1 MTQTPPSL
9 DFNLSTPSPV
19 PMTPSDT
26 WAGASAALKRL
37 DELRTLLARELDA
50 LPQAG
55 EALLSALDGADVS
68 ERELQIF
75 GLLQQI
81 EDYWTDPGET
91 GESRRDRLLPAL
103 QRSLHDEARVRIH
116 ERDLDSGYLACLPD
130 SPDSPDQEGPALAY
144 STVRVQLHDDEQ
156 IEMAGVLVI
165 SQDQGRT
172 LLMLPGLGISGFATQ
187 AMMVATLV
195 QWLNTPTLRDA
206 LLSNA
211 QRQHQERLTEILQD
225 ADLYLEPFTAADVQ
239 LQPVVTTAPFI
250 HAFDRLL
257 NKQRNDIRY
266 ACEQPGTA
274 DRLKRQSLIQQAID
288 MPGLFGP
295 AAMLELRELT
305 NRRRQYER
313 DLPEWMKIASA
324 ADLQTYALH
333 LQRYDAAH
341 AAMLSVLGSAASPER
356 FAEMQLRTRLANDL
370 GHDLDPGAL
379 TIDTRRTLP
388 ATSETYRVKLP
399 LTELALYGLHPDDE
413 TAGSDFLDQ
422 TLITLDG
429 QPLDAA
435 YSALN
440 PAYLA
445 RVIDELDLR
454 AVFGDFQ
461 RQAYQQEHNQQMLR
475 ALARVRL
482 TTLGWAAKMQGH
494 IRPDDFAIVAALT
507 SAATGTPDPALRVQ
521 QIRLNDRN
529 VMARLLVCRKQDAQ
543 GRTQRLIMFASEAP
557 GQQYFKAFDT
567 DTQLLHEVV
576 GWTASPAMTAWLLDQ
591 VEVAARPE
599 LAAQLTALREKPQ
612 PAKDFLQFI
621 DHPDCETALRRF
633 TDEQT
638 RVLLSEQAR
647 HTPDWYL
654 RASRAQRR
662 ELLALERAIN
672 GALDNYQAQAHTGV
686 QSFKDYVHQRAS
698 QQLGKLLG
706 VPAGTVDPD
715 QIVITSERETQTYTD
730 MLLKGYNDSIDPLST
745 SAATDA
751 TFSGP
756 PGIDLSAL
764 SPAAVAG
771 SVRGQ
776 WLADEYIALI
786 RNTLLNSENDGYA
799 YRRQYSVM
807 ITQLQMKAA
816 ALRSLLKGHVEAA
829 QYAWLTQSL
838 DNAHLSD
845 PASRERYPL
854 YPLQIHVDKPL
865 IASGLTDVDQLVI
878 PSPLLTHIETVQGC
892 LVILPTQIRHAALLY
907 TPQAPDG
914 IEFRLFSDFV
924 SSLDSDGMIDYYK
937 DRCRI
942 KARRTLSFFLR
953 DMQKGNAN
961 KPPVI
966 PRAFIADVAD
976 TCFNRPLERRLR
988 DVEETTT
995 GRNDML
1001 TKLIRVSV
1009 EIVATA
1015 LTLPFPPAS
1024 FAVGSLISLHDSGQ
1038 ALAAL
1043 SAGDR
1048 ERATNYMLSALLN
1061 GLGAGSDLLVGLK
1074 GLGGALHQLENSQ
1087 HSTPVLRSFQRQPSL
1102 PRYEDLYP
1110 VELQEQ
1116 VFLLGKPNVHGHAA
1130 IFQASH
1136 VASAPPLATGQ
1147 FAAREIGGAWQPL
1160 LPLPP
1165 TAQRA
1170 PSGLRIDLA
1179 VDISLENVPRIA
1191 EGHAKGVH
1199 AINGKYYIQLSDQ
1212 AFEVQYDAYWQ
1223 YWQIIDPAN
1232 PFAFFG
1238 KQPVRLN
1245 DQGQWLLVER
1255 QRLRGGGLDTP
1266 GTYRPLPEQASA
1278 SSSSLNTLSDY
1289 EMPSGMRAHLDIV
1302 INKEVFDPTGAG
1314 LDVYFETYFT
1324 EVRQTFTARREQL
1337 YQDAQAFFA
1346 RFTPPPRPT
1355 LPAYGLPGSVDT
1367 LIKHIF
1373 SHSNGLVF
1381 SEAPKS
1387 VASKRL
1393 LLLNMPLLAEQR
1405 VEVLYIEHLLTDK
1418 HLHKLARYRQ
1428 LGKKSRSGSHE
1439 LKYYLQETNRGA
1451 LNNASSEF
1459 DYYHLI
1465 KAAHRYGIEVRPFSS
1480 SISYPFLGHT
1490 VLSAADAPAAAMKMS
1505 NFFGHRLINHDI
1517 EPASARRWVALLD
1530 QKLATTH
1537 DQVPGIAEMQ
1547 GAVSVQ
1553 VQDIPAGRPTRIRQ
1567 GAGEAHENTP
1577 SHCDFS
1583 IAFADPT
1590 LPARPL
1596 PPATALDNT
1605 LIRELGDPTAIAEG
1619 ERWAGEYGF
1628 VLDENHTWLR
1638 VEADD
1643 WSVDRS
1649 MTAIQQSLTD
1659 ATYEMPPD
1667 TRTTLHRLANFE
1679 KKGLDME
1686 YFFEDIELDTV
1697 RNTFDLRRK
1706 NLQKDAASISAAQLP
1721 PRPTLPAIEPQTSTA
1736 GLLETL
1742 YRHTEG
1748 LVIGESHSSVA
1759 SKKLIIDNLP
1769 LLSQQNVK
1777 TLYMEHLLS
1786 DLHQA
1791 DLDRFLET
1799 GQMSKTLLHDLKTL
1813 DRGHHTDPNGVYTFE
1828 QLVIRA
1834 RQQGLEIRAIDCASS
1849 YHLKGIA
1856 GEESITRQ
1864 QMMNYFASRTIRR
1877 HQDVMGSHK
1886 WIALVG
1892 NSHSN
1897 TYQGVVPG
1905 IAELEGGIGLRVVDV
1920 APGHSRGITL
1930 DQGELVSGGIADDKV
1945 YIKADYRVEMEVPR
1959 PQPARLPSIEKRLS
1973 RPGMF
1978 LVQEGEGNL
1987 QTIVHRARDT
1997 WIHRTPVLRNAEGK
2011 LYIERLRWP
2020 RIHLKPFDD
2029 IDALVAAL
2037 EAMNLTRAT

>member
-435 YSALN
+435 YSDLN

-599 LAAQLTALREKPQ
+599 LDAQLTALREKPQ

-662 ELLALERAIN
+662 ELLALERAID

-730 MLLKGYNDSIDPLST
+730 MLLKGYNDSIDLLST

-942 KARRTLSFFLR
+942 KARRPLSFFLR

-1418 HLHKLARYRQ
+1418 HLRKLARYRQ

-1490 VLSAADAPAAAMKMS
+1490 VLSAADDPAAAMKMS

-1643 WSVDRS
+1643 WSVDRP

-1706 NLQKDAASISAAQLP
+1706 NLQKDAAGISAAQLP

-1828 QLVIRA
+1828 RLIIKA

-1856 GEESITRQ
+1856 EDEPLIRQ